1 MVSRVGGSERGR
13 GVKIKWNLTLCF
25 FLWVPNK
32 SVLCMCVSL
41 WVLLLELLL
50 LFCGLWNKHTLSH
63 TCKHMHTYTHTHTPT
78 CNHVSHRSECLLLAV
93 DFPIILR
100 VFYSECQN
108 QHKRPWNGRGRAPAT
123 HFAPIARKQIDC
135 DIYRTPV
142 AFGPS
147 RFARTPCPFP
157 WKPWQA

>member
-1 MVSRVGGSERGR
+1 MCLCGCCYWSCCCSFVGYE
-13 GVKIKWNLTLCF
+13 IN
-25 FLWVPNK
+25 
-32 SVLCMCVSL
+32 
-41 WVLLLELLL
+41 
-50 LFCGLWNKHTLSH
+50 TLSRIH
-63 TCKHMHTYTHTHTPT
+63 ANTCTHTHVHTHTPTPT

-147 RFARTPCPFP
+147 RFARPPCPFP